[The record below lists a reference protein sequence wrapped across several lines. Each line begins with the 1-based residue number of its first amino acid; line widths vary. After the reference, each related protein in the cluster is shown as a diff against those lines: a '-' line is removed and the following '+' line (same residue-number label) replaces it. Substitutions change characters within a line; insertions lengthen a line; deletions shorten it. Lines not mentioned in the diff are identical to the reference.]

1 MKLCTAKHVD
11 WESWRTPRVP
21 NGIMSI
27 TGRKEKTWGEER
39 RREEELCA
47 QGLPFLGAVRL
58 THHQSPSGINKYSR
72 TNYRQALLQR
82 IKPTWNTACRA
93 GHTNNNIEQQM
104 RTTRVH
110 HRLATFTPSWLAP
123 VQHYKHAWIR
133 NAGLIILWQACLLY
147 GTLSGLLAQRG
158 QDVAD
163 FLESEG

>member
-1 MKLCTAKHVD
+1 MHCQTRGLGKLKNSPCSQWNHVYN
-11 WESWRTPRVP
+11 R
-21 NGIMSI
+21 
-27 TGRKEKTWGEER
+27 EKREDVRRGEEER